1 MSKSKLQTL
10 GRYIIDDSIPD
21 INSFVNPEGKL
32 FSTEISMTAPDN
44 KYIFSKQ
51 FRKYPRGR
59 NIISRRLYKSV
70 NINPDRFNLL
80 NTVKKIRVI
89 FLIKK

>member
-1 MSKSKLQTL
+1 M
-10 GRYIIDDSIPD
+10 
-21 INSFVNPEGKL
+21 
-32 FSTEISMTAPDN
+32 SMTRPDD

-51 FRKYPRGR
+51 FIKCPRGR
-59 NIISRRLYKSV
+59 IIISRRLYKSV

>member
-1 MSKSKLQTL
+1 
-10 GRYIIDDSIPD
+10 
-21 INSFVNPEGKL
+21 
-32 FSTEISMTAPDN
+32 MTHPDN

-51 FRKYPRGR
+51 IRKYPRGR